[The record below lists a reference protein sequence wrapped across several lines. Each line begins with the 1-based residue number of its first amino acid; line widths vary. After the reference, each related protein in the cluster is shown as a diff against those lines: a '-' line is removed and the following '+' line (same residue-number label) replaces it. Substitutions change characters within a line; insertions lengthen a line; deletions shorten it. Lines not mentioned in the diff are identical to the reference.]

1 MRLWLVN
8 YALNDVFMKMDKS
21 IDEKCKKLNYRKL
34 NEIHWKVSDFA
45 YQFKFNLKNEK
56 NYEHRIHRS
65 R

>member
-1 MRLWLVN
+1 
-8 YALNDVFMKMDKS
+8 MKMDKS